1 MCRIA
6 GIIEKQLSDE
16 ASNKLNSMVRSLIHG
31 GPDDG
36 GVFEENGVHFGHR
49 RLSILDL
56 SPLGHQ
62 PMRTADGDIIITY
75 NGEVFNFHSIREE
88 LQKKGYR
95 FQSATDT
102 EVILNAW
109 KEWGAES
116 FSRFN
121 GMFALAIYDRR
132 NQKIILARDHAG
144 IKPLYYSFDN
154 EKLVFASEV
163 RAFKQYNHQWPEN
176 PDWKALFLTFGSLP
190 FPFTTLKG
198 VQMLPKGSYLKLDL
212 QNFDCQLIQF
222 QKFSFSSIIT
232 DPEEA
237 EFLIREQMIEA
248 VKRHLISDAP
258 IGIFLSGGID
268 SSLLALIADKLG
280 TDQLR
285 TLSVTFNEAS
295 FDESPFQQMVLG
307 RIHSKHTAYRVDE
320 QMFLENLDD
329 VFQAMDQPSIDGV
342 NTYFVSKCARET
354 GLKAVLSGLGADEF
368 FGGYGSFKRISAM
381 NQIKKLP
388 GKKWIARS
396 LGSVKDEFKRIAWLD
411 LNSTVGDYLFLR
423 GIYSSDTTARLLETS
438 EEDIWNIVRK
448 VTISG
453 APDINSPN
461 YASFLETN
469 VYMENQLLKDS
480 DAMSMWHG
488 LEVRVPF
495 LDKELIALAMKT
507 APTIKFRQERPKY
520 LLTHTFRDLLPD
532 GVVFRQK
539 QGFSF
544 PLEKWLKNNNKRI
557 NEMIHSSSVT
567 NELHQ
572 KFSQGSLHWS
582 KYWTLA
588 VMNQFNDQVIADP
601 KSQSI
606 IV

>member
-6 GIIEKQLSDE
+6 GIIEKQPTGE
-16 ASNKLNSMVRSLIHG
+16 ASQKLNAMVRSLIHG

-36 GVFEENGVHFGHR
+36 GIFEENGVHFGHR

-62 PMRTADGDIIITY
+62 PMETSDGEVIITY
-75 NGEVFNFHSIREE
+75 NGEIYNFHSIREE

-109 KEWGAES
+109 KEWGTDS

-121 GMFALAIYDRR
+121 GMFAFAIYDRR

-144 IKPLYYSFDN
+144 IKPLYYSFEN

-163 RAFKQYNHQWPEN
+163 RAFKQYNQQWPEN

-212 QNFDCQLIQF
+212 QNFDCQVIQF

-268 SSLLALIADKLG
+268 SSLLALIANTLG

-285 TLSVTFNEAS
+285 TLSVNFNEAS
-295 FDESPFQQMVLG
+295 FDELPFQQMVLD
-307 RIHSKHTAYRVDE
+307 RIHTQHTSYRVDE

-329 VFQAMDQPSIDGV
+329 VFLAMDQPSIDGV
-342 NTYFVSKCARET
+342 NTYFVSKCAHET
-354 GLKAVLSGLGADEF
+354 GLKAVLSGLGADEY
-368 FGGYGSFKRISAM
+368 FGGYSSFKRIAAM

-396 LGSVKDEFKRIAWLD
+396 SGTVKDELKRIAWLD

-423 GIYSSDTTARLLETS
+423 GIYSSDTAARLLETS
-438 EEDIWNIVRK
+438 EENIWDIVRK
-448 VTISG
+448 VAIPG
-453 APDINSPN
+453 ALYMTSPN

-507 APTIKFRQERPKY
+507 APAIKFREERPKY
-520 LLTHTFRDLLPD
+520 LLSHTFRDLLPD
-532 GVVFRQK
+532 EVVFRQK
-539 QGFSF
+539 QGFTF
-544 PLEKWLKNNNKRI
+544 PFEKWLKNNDKLI
-557 NEMIHSSSVT
+557 QDMLPSGTVT
-567 NELHQ
+567 NKLHQ

-588 VMNQFNDQVIADP
+588 VLNRFSDQVNLDSKNKAL
-601 KSQSI
+601 

>member
-6 GIIEKQLSDE
+6 GIIEKQPSEE
-16 ASNKLNSMVRSLIHG
+16 ASSKLNSMVRSLVHG

-36 GVFEENGVHFGHR
+36 GVFEENGVHLGHR
-49 RLSILDL
+49 RLAILDL
-56 SPLGHQ
+56 SPMGRQ
-62 PMRTADGDIIITY
+62 PMESPEGDVIITY
-75 NGEVFNFHSIREE
+75 NGEIFNFHSIREE

-95 FQSATDT
+95 FRSATDT

-109 KEWGAES
+109 KEWGIDS

-121 GMFALAIYDRR
+121 GMFALVIYDRR
-132 NQKIILARDHAG
+132 HQKIILARDHAG
-144 IKPLYYSFDN
+144 IKPLYYSFEN
-154 EKLVFASEV
+154 ETLVFSSEV
-163 RAFKQYNHQWPEN
+163 RAFKQYNSQWPEN

-198 VQMLPKGSYLKLDL
+198 VQMLQKGSYLKLDL
-212 QNFDCQLIQF
+212 QNFDCQVVQF
-222 QKFSFSSIIT
+222 QKFSFSSLIT

-237 EFLIREQMIEA
+237 EFLFRKEMTEA

-268 SSLLALIADKLG
+268 SSLLALLAHHLG

-285 TLSVTFNEAS
+285 TLSVNFNEAS
-295 FDESPFQQMVLG
+295 FDELPYQQMVLD
-307 RIHSKHTAYRVDE
+307 RIHSQHTSFRVDE

-329 VFQAMDQPSIDGV
+329 VFMAMDQPSIDGV
-342 NTYFVSKCARET
+342 NTYFVSKCAHDT
-354 GLKAVLSGLGADEF
+354 GLKAVLSGLGADEL
-368 FGGYGSFKRISAM
+368 FGGYGSFNRISAM

-388 GKKWIARS
+388 GKKCIAKS
-396 LGSVKDEFKRIAWLD
+396 LGSVKDELKRFAWLD

-423 GIYSSDTTARLLETS
+423 GIYSSDTTARLLDSS
-438 EEDIWNIVRK
+438 EENIWDIVRK
-448 VTISG
+448 VTIPG
-453 APDINSPN
+453 APESTSPN

-495 LDKELIALAMKT
+495 LDKELVALAMKT
-507 APTIKFRQERPKY
+507 APALKFRQERPKY
-520 LLTHTFRDLLPD
+520 LLSHTFRDLLPD

-539 QGFSF
+539 QGFTF
-544 PLEKWLKNNNKRI
+544 PFEKWLKNNNGLI
-557 NEMIHSSSVT
+557 FDMLPSGPVT
-567 NELHQ
+567 DELHQ

-582 KYWTLA
+582 KYWTVA
-588 VMNQFNDQVIADP
+588 VMNRF
-601 KSQSI
+601 KTL
-606 IV
+606 